1 MHDSIGGSLQG
12 LVGRRWAVFGVG
24 QKKREYRIQTLKD
37 LPPEKLR
44 NSSTENFNFSFQYL
58 FSGMDLG
65 LIRKTGVGPDS
76 VQQRCPPPLIQVVR
90 LGEVCLLIRGPT

>member
-1 MHDSIGGSLQG
+1 M
-12 LVGRRWAVFGVG
+12 G

-44 NSSTENFNFSFQYL
+44 NSSTEKLNFSFQYL

-76 VQQRCPPPLIQVVR
+76 VQRKCPPPFIQVVR